1 MADLLIKGGT
11 VIDGTGAAGVAAD
24 VRVGGGVIV
33 EVGPG
38 LAPEGA
44 GETVLDAGGACVTPG
59 FIDNHSHFDPSLF
72 WDPFADPMPQHGVT
86 TVLIGNCSLSLVP
99 MRESFRAGLSS
110 VFSYIEDI
118 PERAF
123 AEEVPWGWETYAEY
137 RDKVNAGGLA
147 LSVACLIGHTPLR
160 LFVMGDEAWE
170 RAATPE

>member
-1 MADLLIKGGT
+1 MDLLVRGGT
-11 VIDGTGAAGVAAD
+11 VVDGTGAAGVRAD
-24 VRVGGGVIV
+24 VRVRQGVITQV
-33 EVGPG
+33 AEG
-38 LAPEGA
+38 LRPED
-44 GETVLDAGGACVTPG
+44 GEDVLDAGGAVVAPG

-137 RDKVNAGGLA
+137 RDKV
-147 LSVACLIGHTPLR
+147 
-160 LFVMGDEAWE
+160 
-170 RAATPE
+170 